1 MLDRGSLIKMLLAYA
16 GLTVVVV
23 AVSRGHALLA
33 GAPEVRDDEVE
44 QGSPA
49 LAALAGSIAP
59 GVTVGRWV
67 VHEVGPVRRGTLR
80 VELRAA
86 GERVALTL
94 ARPDEAGPRPLAG
107 TEALALY
114 PAVHDLS
121 AYTPT
126 AAAQEAA
133 TALAV
138 ALDGRAAPPDLLPLH

>member
-1 MLDRGSLIKMLLAYA
+1 
-16 GLTVVVV
+16 
-23 AVSRGHALLA
+23 
-33 GAPEVRDDEVE
+33 
-44 QGSPA
+44 
-49 LAALAGSIAP
+49 
-59 GVTVGRWV
+59 
-67 VHEVGPVRRGTLR
+67 
-80 VELRAA
+80 
-86 GERVALTL
+86 VALTL